1 MKKDAASPYI
11 YMRHRVLLV
20 GELMLDPFV
29 HLKKRRLSYTWL
41 HISDSPIRQLASLS
55 TNSV

>member
-41 HISDSPIRQLASLS
+41 HIS
-55 TNSV
+55 